1 MLAGALESHWNS
13 LREDEEYK
21 KEINVDPT
29 IFRMRSSSFEF
40 AVVAIANALDAILVF
55 LKISHHS
62 QSSSLTFSQAV

>member
-1 MLAGALESHWNS
+1 MVVDGQLLV
-13 LREDEEYK
+13 DEEYK
-21 KEINVDPT
+21 KEINADPT

-40 AVVAIANALDAILVF
+40 AVVAIVNAIIDAILVF